1 MKKLILLLILF
12 PFVCLAQKAIPN
24 QSLLSNCTKIAK
36 YSEKE
41 DAYKTIET
49 DLVVSAEV
57 KDGLLHIYNFDLENA
72 KEKSFKITKFLKK
85 EDKEI
90 SFTIDFDGNSHTVVY
105 NSANEGNRKTLLIT
119 DVNGNFISYI
129 E

>member
-12 PFVCLAQKAIPN
+12 PFVCLAQKTVSN
-24 QSLLSNCTKIAK
+24 QTLLSNCTEIAK
-36 YSEKE
+36 YSEKQ

-57 KDGLLHIYNFDLENA
+57 KDGFLFINNFDLENA

-85 EDKEI
+85 EETEI
-90 SFTIDFDGNSHTVVY
+90 SFTINIEGITNTVVY
-105 NSANEGNRKTLLIT
+105 NSANEGNKKTLLIT
-119 DVNGNFISYI
+119 DADGNFTSYS

>member
-12 PFVCLAQKAIPN
+12 PFVCLAQKTVSN
-24 QSLLSNCTKIAK
+24 QTLLSNCTEIAK

-41 DAYKTIET
+41 DVYKTIET

-57 KDGLLHIYNFDLENA
+57 KDGFLFIYNFDLENA

-85 EDKEI
+85 GETEI
-90 SFTIDFDGNSHTVVY
+90 SFTINIEGSVNSVAY
-105 NSANEGNRKTLLIT
+105 NSANEGNKKTLLIT
-119 DVNGNFISYI
+119 DANGNFISYS